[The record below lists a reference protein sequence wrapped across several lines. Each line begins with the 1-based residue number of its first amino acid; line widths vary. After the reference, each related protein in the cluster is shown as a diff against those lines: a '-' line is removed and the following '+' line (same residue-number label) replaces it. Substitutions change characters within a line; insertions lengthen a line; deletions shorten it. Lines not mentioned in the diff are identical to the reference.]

1 MNKLG
6 KLRRWIVSL
15 IGILPL
21 VFSAVNFRPVLA
33 DTGTSDISVRA
44 SVDRRTVRLG
54 QTVTFTVRMTNLGP
68 DPANFVDVYLNLPDQ
83 LRLVEQTCDLGISA
97 DTPACEYSI
106 IEPGQTVVSTVTAT
120 PNPDALPHKRHLV
133 MTATVQFETT
143 DTVDPHLRNN
153 TDSISV
159 RWVGRFH

>member
-1 MNKLG
+1 MNKLS
-6 KLRRWIVSL
+6 KVRRWLISL

-21 VFSAVNFRPVLA
+21 ILSMANIQPVLA
-33 DTGTSDISVRA
+33 AGTSDISVRA

-120 PNPDALPHKRHLV
+120 PDPGALPHRRHLV
-133 MTATVQFETT
+133 MKATVQFEST